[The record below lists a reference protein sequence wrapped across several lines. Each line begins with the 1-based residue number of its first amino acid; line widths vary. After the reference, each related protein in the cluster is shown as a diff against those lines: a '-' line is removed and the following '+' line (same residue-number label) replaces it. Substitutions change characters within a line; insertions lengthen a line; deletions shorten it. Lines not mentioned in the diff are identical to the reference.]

1 MVTEAGLW
9 KERYMNIPVEF
20 KERMKKLLG
29 AEYDEYIRSYEK
41 NKAQGIRVNT
51 LKINIE
57 DFKKICS
64 FELKA
69 PIPWEERGFYIEEEK
84 PGKHPYHAAGLYY
97 VQEPSAMAVAAALG
111 IKKGD
116 RVLDLCAAPGGKS
129 TQAAAYLHGEG
140 VLVANEIEP
149 KRARILS
156 ENIERCGI
164 KNAIV
169 TNNSPDE
176 LVKYFNGYFD
186 KIIVDAPCS
195 GEGMFK
201 KEEAAIEEWSQE
213 NVIRCSIRQKNI
225 LEAAEKMLRPGGYLI
240 YSTCTFSLEENEMV
254 VEDFLDRHNSF
265 NIVEIDKRHGFSNG
279 FYELAGNTELKKS
292 IRLFPHRL
300 RGEGHFMCLLQKMDG
315 DMGSEKP
322 FKSIIKMEDLK
333 DYFVFAKENLNVQ
346 IEENLYLAGENLY
359 SLPNGIPDIKGL
371 KILRSGIHLG
381 SFKKNRF
388 EPNHALALSLKY
400 GEAKRNVN
408 LESSSDEVISYLK
421 GDTLKTDIED
431 GWTIVNVDGY
441 SLGWGKTSRGILKN
455 HYPKGLRW

>member
-1 MVTEAGLW
+1 
-9 KERYMNIPVEF
+9 MNIPVEF

-29 AEYDEYIRSYEK
+29 AEYDEYIESYEK
-41 NKAQGIRVNT
+41 NRAQGIRVNT
-51 LKINIE
+51 LKIDIE
-57 DFKKICS
+57 DFTKICP

-84 PGKHPYHAAGLYY
+84 PGKYPYHAAGLYY

-129 TQAAAYLHGEG
+129 TQAAAYLYGEG

-176 LVKYFNGYFD
+176 LVKYFNGHFD

-225 LEAAEKMLRPGGYLI
+225 LKAAEKMLRPGGYII

-254 VEDFLDRHNSF
+254 IEEFLDSHNNF
-265 NIVEIDKRHGFSNG
+265 NIVEIDKKHGFSNG
-279 FYELAGNTELKKS
+279 FYELVGNTELKKS

-315 DMGSEKP
+315 DTGSEKL
-322 FKSIIKMEDLK
+322 FKSNIKGGDLK
-333 DYFVFAKENLNVQ
+333 DYFAFAKENLKVK

-359 SLPNGIPDIKGL
+359 SLPDGIPDIKGL

-400 GEAKRNVN
+400 REAKRNVN
-408 LESSSDEVISYLK
+408 LESGSDDVISYLK
-421 GDTLKTDIED
+421 GDTLKTDVED

-441 SLGWGKTSRGILKN
+441 SLGWGKASRGILKN

>member
-1 MVTEAGLW
+1 
-9 KERYMNIPVEF
+9 MNIPEKF
-20 KERMKKLLG
+20 KERMQKLLG
-29 AEYDEYIRSYEK
+29 SEYDEFMASYD
-41 NKAQGIRVNT
+41 NKRAQGIRVNT
-51 LKINIE
+51 LKTDI
-57 DFKKICS
+57 DSFKQICP
-64 FELKA
+64 FELKK
-69 PIPWEERGFYIEEEK
+69 PIPWEERGFYIEEDK

-129 TQAAAYLHGEG
+129 TQAASYLEGEG

-164 KNAIV
+164 KNAVV

-176 LVKYFNGYFD
+176 LEGYFNSFFD
-186 KIIVDAPCS
+186 RIIVDAPCS

-201 KEEAAIEEWSQE
+201 KEEAAVEEWSEE
-213 NVIRCSIRQKNI
+213 NVLRCSIRQKNI
-225 LEAAEKMLRPGGYLI
+225 LESAEKMLRPGGYLI

-254 VEDFLDRHNSF
+254 IEDFLNKHRNYCVMEVYG
-265 NIVEIDKRHGFSNG
+265 IIGYRQG
-279 FYELAGNTELKKS
+279 FYERTKNIELKKS

-300 RGEGHFMCLLQKMDG
+300 RGEGHFICLLQKVDG
-315 DMGSEKP
+315 EIEDVKP
-322 FKSIIKMEDLK
+322 FRSNIRKEDLK
-333 DYFVFAKENLNVQ
+333 DYYTFVKENLNASVND
-346 IEENLYLAGENLY
+346 NLYMAGENLY
-359 SLPNGIPDIKGL
+359 SLPDGMPDIKGL
-371 KILRSGIHLG
+371 RILRAGIHLG

-400 GEAKRNVN
+400 GEAIRNVN
-408 LESSSDEVISYLK
+408 LSCEGDEVIKYLK
-421 GDTLKTDIED
+421 GDTLSTDVED
-431 GWTIVNVDGY
+431 GWCIVNVDGY
-441 SLGWGKTSRGILKN
+441 SLGWGKITRGILKN